1 MSPILGIYAS
11 QITGKLST
19 TNYESIATV
28 TVGAGGSSTFT
39 FSSIPSTYTHLQV
52 RAFWLNSAN
61 SNNWFRLNGDT
72 GANYAGHELGG
83 DGSST
88 YATSY
93 TSNSDGALFAYA
105 STSTAAGVA
114 VIDILDYNDT
124 NKFKTTRTLS
134 GQDRNGSG
142 LIVLRSNLWRSTSAV
157 TSLTFYSQSGSFSQ
171 YSSFALYGIK

>member
-1 MSPILGIYAS
+1 MLNTISGMLAGGAPP
-11 QITGKLST
+11 TD
-19 TNYESIATV
+19 YESIATV

-52 RAFWLNSAN
+52 RASWLNSAN

-83 DGSST
+83 DGSSA
-88 YATSY
+88 YASAY
-93 TSNSDGALFAYA
+93 SSNSEGALFAYA

-142 LIVLRSNLWRSTSAV
+142 LIALRSSLWRSTSAV